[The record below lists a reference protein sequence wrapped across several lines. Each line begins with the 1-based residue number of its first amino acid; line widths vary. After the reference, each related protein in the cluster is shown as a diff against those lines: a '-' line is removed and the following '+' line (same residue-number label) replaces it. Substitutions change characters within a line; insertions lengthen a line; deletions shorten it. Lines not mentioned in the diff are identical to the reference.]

1 MNILVIGNG
10 FDLAHGL
17 PTKYGDFLDF
27 ILILRS
33 NSKQFECF
41 NVDGKEIRFDNI
53 DKFIKINKYMN
64 FFYLDEFNE
73 WFDNHKIIKEK
84 DSDEKKKLITQFWMN
99 ININYTVIINNT
111 EIHVN
116 KTYLKDNIE
125 YIRNNKDCND
135 DMGKY
140 TKKIWEYIFFIKW
153 VYENEE
159 LENKFLDFY
168 DKIIIEL
175 NKIKCKLQKN
185 YWIEHFIKRRTEI
198 GEGWIDFEQEMLD
211 VLKKLEY
218 NENSFYKIFFDIL
231 NYYHQENKEVIEKGD
246 LIAFNALIEIS
257 SYNKNNIIH
266 VNDDEFK
273 EIYSNF
279 INENDDVY
287 KYKNLCMLKEFKI
300 TSKNA
305 WEILYFNYE
314 KFICKRLIDD
324 MNNLISAF
332 ELYLKLV
339 VEEIQVLGNNKDIL
353 NISKIDKVISFNYT
367 HTMKKYNIDIN
378 DIDYIHGEVR
388 EYVNLNNNNMVLGVD
403 EYLPDDKKNKYL
415 NFIHFKK
422 YFQRI
427 YKNTGANYKNWLTTK
442 DINIYFFGHSLDS
455 TDRDILKKLLD
466 CENAKIKIFY
476 ISEEQKATQISNLVK
491 IIGQDKLIDYTYN
504 EKKFVS
510 SAKIQFI
517 KQKYKLYMNALEE
530 NLQENYYNVM
540 KQLSY
545 INKGGSIDYHLQD
558 CMSLLYIIIDNF
570 FLEEQKNDKEE
581 FKKQIEEIRN
591 TKNIEKLNKL
601 IEDFDEK
608 LKQKV

>member
-27 ILILRS
+27 VS
-33 NSKQFECF
+33 NSMGSFKI
-41 NVDGKEIRFDNI
+41 DGKEISFDII
-53 DKFIKINKYMN
+53 DKLIKINKFTGFCN
-64 FFYLDEFNE
+64 LNEFDKWLN
-73 WFDNHKIIKEK
+73 NHEIIKEK
-84 DSDEKKKLITQFWMN
+84 TEGTLITQFLQN
-99 ININYTVIINNT
+99 INIKYTVSLGRK
-111 EIHVN
+111 EISVD
-116 KTYLKDNIE
+116 KSFL
-125 YIRNNKDCND
+125 RNNFTNIKKYYNNYFTVSYKDFD
-135 DMGKY
+135 DELKY
-140 TKKIWEYIFFIKW
+140 TIDIWKYIFFIKW
-153 VYENEE
+153 VYEDDE
-159 LENKFLDFY
+159 LKNKFHDFH
-168 DKIIIEL
+168 DNKI
-175 NKIKCKLQKN
+175 NKIKDKLQKN
-185 YWIEHFIKRRTEI
+185 YWIKHFEKRRKEI

-246 LIAFNALIEIS
+246 LIAFEALIEIS
-257 SYNKNNIIH
+257 SYNKDNIIH
-266 VNDDEFK
+266 VNDDDFK

-287 KYKNLCMLKEFKI
+287 KYKSLCMLKESKI

-305 WEILYFNYE
+305 WEILYSSYE

-332 ELYLKLV
+332 ELYLKFV
-339 VEEIQVLGNNKDIL
+339 VEEIQVQGNNKDIL
-353 NISKIDKVISFNYT
+353 NIGAIDNVISFNYT
-367 HTMKKYNIDIN
+367 HTIKNYKKDAT

-388 EYVNLNNNNMVLGVD
+388 EHININNNNMVLGVD

-427 YKNTGANYKNWLTTK
+427 YKNTGAYYKTWLTTK

-455 TDRDILKKLLD
+455 SDKDILKELLD

-476 ISEEQKATQISNLVK
+476 VNEEQKATQISNLVK
-491 IIGQDKLIDYTYN
+491 IIGQDKLIAYTYN
-504 EKKFVS
+504 KTKFGTD
-510 SAKIQFI
+510 AKIQFI
-517 KQKYKLYMNALEE
+517 KQEYELYMNLLQE

-540 KQLSY
+540 KNLSY
-545 INKGGSIDYHLQD
+545 INKWGFIDSHLQD
-558 CMSLLYIIIDNF
+558 CMRLFDIIIYNF
-570 FLEEQKNDKEE
+570 FLEEQKDDKEE
-581 FKKQIEEIRN
+581 FKKRIEEIRH
-591 TKNIEKLNKL
+591 TKNIEKLNEL
-601 IEDFDEK
+601 IKDFEEK